1 MDPAYKILA
10 VEFDETIF
18 RRDLKTWKYEANW
31 EVVQYIR
38 QKAKE
43 GWDIVLITNRF
54 NKWTLNEA
62 IKLCENVDIRFSEIN
77 DNPWWVYAIKGQPNK
92 IYWNELIDRWGFHE
106 GKGCEIPEGFD
117 ENWGLEDETKNISG

>member
-1 MDPAYKILA
+1 MEPAYKILA

-43 GWDIVLITNRF
+43 GWDIKTHGGCMPLR
-54 NKWTLNEA
+54 
-62 IKLCENVDIRFSEIN
+62 DSQIRFTGMS
-77 DNPWWVYAIKGQPNK
+77 
-92 IYWNELIDRWGFHE
+92 
-106 GKGCEIPEGFD
+106 
-117 ENWGLEDETKNISG
+117 